1 MIQMMTWSHISSSCW
16 SSSLLIL
23 LLVVGRF
30 SSPSSDRTNSADA
43 FSIQNP
49 PSHHHQR
56 LDSWSSS
63 ALSAF
68 KTSIE
73 EIEQDLTDAEK
84 SVTSVVRKCGPSVAF
99 VTSIMP
105 SQSIPG
111 QQSPTRRRQRRNS
124 DSRGSG
130 KNNLPR
136 GQSLGS
142 GSGFVVDVDGYVA
155 TNYHVIEQAY
165 RLTQV
170 ANSLNSTLANV
181 TQSCSIVGSLLNETL
196 QIDAESLPRVFVRI
210 ESDKNYQECRIVE
223 VYPELDLAVL
233 KIEHSN
239 SKNQNTT
246 SLSYPFIEFGSSS
259 RLIVGQS
266 VVAIGNP

>member
-1 MIQMMTWSHISSSCW
+1 MIQRMTWSHISCW

-23 LLVVGRF
+23 LVVVGRF
-30 SSPSSDRTNSADA
+30 SPSSDRRTNSADA

-49 PSHHHQR
+49 PSHHQR

-63 ALSAF
+63 TLSAF

-111 QQSPTRRRQRRNS
+111 QQSPTTKRRRRRRNS
-124 DSRGSG
+124 DSRSSG

-170 ANSLNSTLANV
+170 ANSLNSTLANA
-181 TQSCSIVGSLLNETL
+181 TQSCSILGSLLNETL

-210 ESDKNYQECRIVE
+210 ESDKNYQECRTVE

-239 SKNQNTT
+239 SKNQNNT
-246 SLSYPFIEFGSSS
+246 SRSYPFIEFGSSS